1 MQSDQNKSTTI
12 RSESDYAEAT
22 SAGMAA
28 PERQQS
34 YYEAIRNVKPPTDG
48 INITSCASTAQL
60 VDEITCP
67 KEFYQVRNHH
77 HQQVHIPNHRIH
89 PPPIV
94 EEEQESV
101 RESLKNSKIISRGAY
116 LLLVAICLVSV
127 CLAIFCS
134 VMTINMQKQVND
146 MEKKIGQR
154 GPSSS
159 AQGQGQG
166 QTTPMCL
173 PYDDI
178 KQGPFD
184 DDNKALDSLD
194 IEIVNGTKIC
204 CARSPEQ
211 VSILFDLVSIL
222 FFLTCPMSENENQNQ
237 NMNYR
242 YV

>member
-1 MQSDQNKSTTI
+1 MQSDLTKSTST
-12 RSESDYAEAT
+12 RSESDYVEAT
-22 SAGMAA
+22 SAKMAA

-34 YYEAIRNVKPPTDG
+34 YYEAIRVKSPTDG

-67 KEFYQVRNHH
+67 KEFYQLRNNHH
-77 HQQVHIPNHRIH
+77 HNQHNPNHRL
-89 PPPIV
+89 PPPAII

-101 RESLKNSKIISRGAY
+101 RKSLKNSKIISRGAY
-116 LLLVAICLVSV
+116 LILVAICLVSV

-134 VMTINMQKQVND
+134 VLTINMQKQVND

-166 QTTPMCL
+166 QITPMCL

-178 KQGPFD
+178 KQGPFE

-194 IEIVNGTKIC
+194 IEIVNGSKIC

-222 FFLTCPMSENENQNQ
+222 LLFMCNSTFVL
-237 NMNYR
+237 
-242 YV
+242 